1 MRMATPFRFPRYF
14 GRAAY
19 RSFLCRENSRHVVGT
34 RQRNRGTASIEFALL
49 FIPFFAMFYA
59 IVSYGMVML
68 LAESFT
74 AAAQD
79 GARAAL
85 SIDPS
90 SFADTTTYIDS
101 GVTPK
106 VRDRVATVLDWL
118 PTSVKQQVLGTGNQ
132 NVGVDVTNGIL
143 TVTVQYADY
152 RTTPLIPILSL
163 PGIGA
168 VPNVPQNLSAVAKIQ
183 L

>member
-1 MRMATPFRFPRYF
+1 MATPWRFS
-14 GRAAY
+14 RA
-19 RSFLCRENSRHVVGT
+19 FLCITSRAFLPGKNSRHCFGA
-34 RQRNRGTASIEFALL
+34 RARNRGTASIEFALL

-59 IVSYGMVML
+59 IVSYGLVML
-68 LAESFT
+68 LTESFT

-106 VRDRVATVLDWL
+106 VRERVATMLDWL
-118 PTSVKQQVLGTGNQ
+118 PANVKQRVLGSGNQ
-132 NVGVDVTNGIL
+132 NVGVDVSNGTL
-143 TVTVQYADY
+143 TVTVQYMDY
-152 RTTPLIPILSL
+152 RAAPLMPILSL